1 MAQNPD
7 HHQKFDV
14 AESALDLIGTKE
26 VDLTAFFALTLK
38 RSTIFAAKFLT
49 TIGSQHKEIQGL
61 HLEVN
66 KAEHLG
72 RTDLELSLGDDL
84 IVIEVKKGW
93 VSPSKEQLQKYQP
106 RLPKTPGSML
116 VSVSAM
122 SEDYFTAESHRV
134 GSPIQQHHASWKT
147 ILKLAHDS
155 RKTAASSEK
164 RALDDYIY
172 YLEKVMPPRTG
183 TDAWTFN
190 VVLSNNLF
198 GDYTFRQYVED
209 EGVYF
214 HSHGGTQ
221 KGWPTTPP
229 SFFSYRW
236 EGHTRL
242 VRRVQ
247 SAAPVRTLLE
257 RWPTIPEEIGSQPHV
272 IYELGPKILLPVPLP
287 NGAIYPSGRYR
298 VLLDQLFTAKD
309 LKEAIE
315 NSHEIDSELL

>member
-1 MAQNPD
+1 
-7 HHQKFDV
+7 
-14 AESALDLIGTKE
+14 LDLIGTKE

-38 RSTIFAAKFLT
+38 RSSIFASKFLSV
-49 TIGSQHKEIQGL
+49 IGSQHHQIEAL

-66 KAEHLG
+66 NAEHQG

-84 IVIEVKKGW
+84 VIIEVKKGW
-93 VSPSKEQLQKYQP
+93 VSPSREQLEKYQP

-122 SEDYFTAESHRV
+122 SEDFFLAESRRV
-134 GSPIQQHHASWKT
+134 GSPVQQHHSSWKT

-155 RKTAASSEK
+155 RQSAAGSEK

-190 VVLSNNLF
+190 VVLSNDLF
-198 GDYTFRQYVED
+198 GDFTFRQYVED

-236 EGHTRL
+236 DGHTRL
-242 VRRVQ
+242 VRRVE
-247 SAAPVRTLLE
+247 SATPVTSLLG
-257 RWPTIPEEIGSQPHV
+257 RWPTIPEVIGDQPHV
-272 IYELGPKILLPVPLP
+272 VYELGPKIYLPEPLP
-287 NGAIYPSGRYR
+287 NGAIWPSGRYR

-309 LKEAIE
+309 LKEAIDY
-315 NSHEIDSELL
+315 SHKIDEELL